1 MSTHTAKAPLPGRS
15 WIRRFHPAPEAPV
28 RLLCLPHAGGSASA
42 YFALSKELAPEVEVL
57 AVQYPGRQD
66 RREEP
71 LLDSVEALRD
81 GVAEA
86 LTPWL
91 DRPIAV
97 FGHSMGALLG
107 YELARLLSRDASAS
121 LTHLFVSGRGDPA
134 REVDMPLDELGDR
147 AMLTALDELGGT
159 DTRFLGDE
167 DVLRLVAPAIRS
179 DYRAVRT
186 YRHTPGPRLPCPV
199 TALVG
204 DTDAMA
210 PVEEV
215 DKWRAYTSADFCLNV
230 FHGGHF
236 YLAEQ
241 FRKVAEL
248 AYDRLSCSLSAQ
260 ALG

>member
-1 MSTHTAKAPLPGRS
+1 METRNAERP
-15 WIRRFHPAPEAPV
+15 WIRSFHPAPQAPV

-42 YFALSKELAPEVEVL
+42 YFALSRELAPRVEVL

-66 RREEP
+66 RRDEP
-71 LLDSVEALRD
+71 LLDSIEALRD

-91 DRPIAV
+91 DRPVAL
-97 FGHSMGALLG
+97 FGHSMGAVVA
-107 YELARLLSRDASAS
+107 YELARLLCQDAGVP

-134 REVDMPLDELGDR
+134 GELGLPLDELDDR
-147 AMLTALDELGGT
+147 AMITALDDLGGT

-167 DVLRLVAPAIRS
+167 EMLRLVAPAIRS

-186 YRHTPGPRLPCPV
+186 YRHTPGPRLTCPV

-204 DTDAMA
+204 DADGMV
-210 PVEEV
+210 PVGEAA
-215 DKWRAYTSADFCLNV
+215 KWRAYTSADFRLEV
-230 FHGGHF
+230 FRGGHF

-241 FRKVAEL
+241 FREVGEL
-248 AYDRLSCSLSAQ
+248 AYDRLAFPLPAQ
-260 ALG
+260 APG